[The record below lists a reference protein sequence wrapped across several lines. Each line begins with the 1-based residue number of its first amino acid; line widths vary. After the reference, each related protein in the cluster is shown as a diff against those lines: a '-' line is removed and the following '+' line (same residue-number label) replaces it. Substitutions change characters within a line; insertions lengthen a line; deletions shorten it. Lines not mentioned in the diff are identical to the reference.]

1 MLRIKLLADKVF
13 NLTPEVRIA
22 FALHVI
28 RSNFAV
34 EPRHAFTAGGILLI
48 VEAVVAEDLRLGV
61 VGSPNFLASVQNSMR
76 LIKISGLDDIVGNDA
91 IMLPRLGDGVDLDGE
106 KDGDVVAIEL
116 ASEHYDGGASPTLA
130 EQDDPGRRFFVR
142 AQGTVMV
149 FVDQVDNAAV
159 GRPAVTILK
168 DLNVCIF
175 RGGLSN
181 AFRYEYRSMMG
192 IIVPDEAAHKTY
204 KNVRRGLR

>member
-28 RSNFAV
+28 RRNFAV
-34 EPRHAFTAGGILLI
+34 EPRHAFTPGGILLVI
-48 VEAVVAEDLRLGV
+48 EAVVAEDLRLGV
-61 VGSPNFLASVQNSMR
+61 VSSPNFLASVQNSMR
-76 LIKISGLDDIVGNDA
+76 LIKISGLDDVVGNDA

-159 GRPAVTILK
+159 GRPSVTILK